1 MNYMYVTVCE
11 TYALKKYL
19 LKYYTHKFN
28 DTCGHSHVKTHEQS
42 WISIFE
48 VQNYVKGYYEYQNQ

>member
-1 MNYMYVTVCE
+1 MFTVCE
-11 TYALKKYL
+11 TYALEKYL

-28 DTCGHSHVKTHEQS
+28 DTRGHSHVKTHEQS

-48 VQNYVKGYYEYQNQ
+48 VQNYVKGYYEYQNL